1 MSDPAVLGLIDG
13 WVTSGT
19 EIAEDDSRPCRAQRR
34 VVFDVVDAD
43 LAAAGRLAARDGEL
57 SVLAAEQAGLVDLVR
72 LGSQTLV
79 LADPAAPLRLRL
91 APEPGGT
98 LRVTVRDIDGE
109 QSTVTVPEVSSTK
122 ALTVAV
128 TAAGAGTVEVPADPT
143 PTASPA
149 PSPGPSPAP
158 PTIPTPAPS
167 AAPGPTA
174 APPIASRRS

>member
-1 MSDPAVLGLIDG
+1 MAP
-13 WVTSGT
+13 
-19 EIAEDDSRPCRAQRR
+19 Q
-34 VVFDVVDAD
+34 
-43 LAAAGRLAARDGEL
+43 AGR
-57 SVLAAEQAGLVDLVR
+57 
-72 LGSQTLV
+72 
-79 LADPAAPLRLRL
+79 
-91 APEPGGT
+91 T
-98 LRVTVRDIDGE
+98 LRVTVLDVNGDT
-109 QSTVTVPEVSSTK
+109 STVTVPEVSSTK

-174 APPIASRRS
+174 APADRIAPKLKIKVKRAGKRFRVTVKATDASGVKRISFRLGRKGRVKTYRKPLLVRAKDLRRLRLRAEDKAGNRSKEFTVKRPR